1 MLARDEETGEPMS
14 DRQLRD
20 EVMTLLIAGHET
32 TASGLAWAWYLL
44 DRHPDEQE
52 RLRAE
57 LTAAVGDRGPTVDN
71 LPSLPRFRMVINET
85 LRLYPPVCMF
95 NRRALGPDQLG
106 AFAIRRGDLVIISPY
121 GIHRNPALW
130 ADPETFRP
138 ERFEPDHEE
147 QKTSLPYWPSVPG
160 PGSAWG

>member
-85 LRLYPPVCMF
+85 LRLYPPVWMF

-147 QKTSLPYWPSVPG
+147 QKTSLPSWPSVPG

>member
-71 LPSLPRFRMVINET
+71 LPSLPRFRMVIN
-85 LRLYPPVCMF
+85 
-95 NRRALGPDQLG
+95 
-106 AFAIRRGDLVIISPY
+106 
-121 GIHRNPALW
+121 
-130 ADPETFRP
+130 
-138 ERFEPDHEE
+138 
-147 QKTSLPYWPSVPG
+147 
-160 PGSAWG
+160 